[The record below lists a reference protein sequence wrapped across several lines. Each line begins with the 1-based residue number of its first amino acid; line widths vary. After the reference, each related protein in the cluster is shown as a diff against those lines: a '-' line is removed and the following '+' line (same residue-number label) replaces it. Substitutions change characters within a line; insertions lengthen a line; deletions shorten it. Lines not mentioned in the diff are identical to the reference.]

1 MLMQSETCAAY
12 WRFVT
17 MTDYTPIDC
26 ALYSE
31 YEAAIVQHM
40 RLRLSF
46 RDRGGQLRIE
56 VVRPVDL
63 KTRHQ
68 EEFLLAETRDRN
80 KLELRLDQIIKAEVL

>member
-1 MLMQSETCAAY
+1 MLMRAEICAAY
-12 WRFVT
+12 RRCVT

-40 RLRLSF
+40 RLRMSF
-46 RDRGGQLRIE
+46 RQPGGQLCIE

-63 KTRHQ
+63 TTRDQ
-68 EEFLLAETRDRN
+68 AEFLLAETRDRN

>member
-1 MLMQSETCAAY
+1 
-12 WRFVT
+12 
-17 MTDYTPIDC
+17 
-26 ALYSE
+26 
-31 YEAAIVQHM
+31 M

-46 RDRGGQLRIE
+46 RDPGGQLRIE

-63 KTRHQ
+63 KTRRQ